1 MTGLEHHSAAPA
13 PTGSPLAA
21 FTFGF
26 SLPMRA
32 VNLLLGTRG
41 LKRFAVLPLVFN
53 VLLYGLFLAGAV
65 WLIGLI
71 EVQVGPWEFWW
82 GLGGWLANVIN
93 WSFGPLKWL
102 VAVPVLLLLC
112 YYTFTMVGLIV
123 AAPFND
129 MLSER
134 VERAICEP
142 KEKQSLPLR
151 VTTALMFQSM
161 LDALG
166 ILGRQILWTL
176 LVLPLVF
183 VPVVGFLPLFLV
195 GAHFAGLGYFDTS
208 MARNNLRNRHKQP
221 VLRVHRWEILG
232 LGVAMQ
238 LLFLIPFVG
247 LLMLPV
253 GVTAGTIL
261 YTRID
266 WERALREAGLEK
278 PVGFVPPRPP
288 SRAAFVN

>member
-1 MTGLEHHSAAPA
+1 MTGHEHQSASVSPV
-13 PTGSPLAA
+13 GSPMAA
-21 FTFGF
+21 FAHGF

-32 VNLLLGTRG
+32 VNLLLTTRG
-41 LKRFAVLPLVFN
+41 LKRFAALPLVFN
-53 VLLYGLFLAGAV
+53 VLLYVLFLAGAV

-71 EVQVGPWEFWW
+71 DVQVGPWEFWW
-82 GLGGWLANVIN
+82 GFGGWLSTAIN
-93 WSFGPLKWL
+93 WSLGPLKWL

-151 VTTALMFQSM
+151 VTTALMVQSM
-161 LDALG
+161 LDAIG

-176 LVLPLVF
+176 LVLPLIF
-183 VPVVGFLPLFLV
+183 VPLVGFLPLFLV

-208 MARNNLRNRHKQP
+208 MARNNLRNRHKAP
-221 VLRVHRWEILG
+221 VLRVHRWELLG
-232 LGVAMQ
+232 FGVAMQ

-266 WERALREAGLEK
+266 WERALREAGLER
-278 PVGFVPPRPP
+278 PTGFIPPRP
-288 SRAAFVN
+288 RFNTA